1 MEHALDN
8 IISRCI
14 EEALLSHDHLIL
26 AIDGR
31 SASGKTTL
39 AARLSERFNA
49 DVIHMDD
56 FFLPLSMRTPE
67 RLAEPGGNVHY
78 ERFFSEIIEPLI
90 LASKKPFCPE
100 NDALTHACPS
110 AALPALTWKRFDCS
124 TGSFSPNSCHTSG
137 QPLLIIE
144 GAYSMRPEF
153 RATYDMSFFL
163 TAAASLQKERIIAR
177 NGSERWRAFQ
187 EKWIPMEEKYFSYY
201 QIEHCCDMTLE
212 SRR

>member
-1 MEHALDN
+1 MEHAYD
-8 IISRCI
+8 IIARCI
-14 EEALLSHDHLIL
+14 EEALPFRNHLIL

-39 AARLSERFNA
+39 AARLSERFGA
-49 DVIHMDD
+49 DVVHMDD

-78 ERFFSEIIEPLI
+78 ERFLKEIIEPLI
-90 LASKKPFCPE
+90 PASQKPFCPE
-100 NDALTHACPS
+100 NDALTHACPTG
-110 AALPALTWKRFDCS
+110 AVLPALTWRRFDCS
-124 TGSFSPNSCHTSG
+124 AGSFSQNISHTSG

-153 RATYDMSFFL
+153 RAAYDMSFFL

-177 NGSERWRAFQ
+177 NGKERWAAFQ

-201 QIEHCCDMTLE
+201 QIERCCDMTLE
-212 SRR
+212 SHN